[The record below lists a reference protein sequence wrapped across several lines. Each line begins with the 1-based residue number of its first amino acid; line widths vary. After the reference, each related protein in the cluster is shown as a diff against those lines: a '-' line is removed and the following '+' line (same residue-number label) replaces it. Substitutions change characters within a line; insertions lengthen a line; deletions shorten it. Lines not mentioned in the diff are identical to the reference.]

1 MKILTDCGYSST
13 TNAGRSIVHEFKEK
27 FAYIAFDFDTEMEAA
42 SESSGKEKTYKFP
55 YKCP

>member
-13 TNAGRSIVHEFKEK
+13 TNTGRSIVHEFKEN

-55 YKCP
+55 